1 MYTVLA
7 NEKMTKG
14 NQMMKI
20 IMNSSRP
27 PTPYL
32 IAAFFG
38 VALGV
43 GYFCKKS
50 HVKYPRKNT
59 GKKGIFLSLSGK
71 KICHK
76 TA

>member
-14 NQMMKI
+14 NQMIKI

-50 HVKYPRKNT
+50 YVNRKNT
-59 GKKGIFLSLSGK
+59 NK
-71 KICHK
+71 KISF
-76 TA
+76 